1 VTSAEEPALRLA
13 RRLRTLRKQGWPGKR
28 ITQERLA
35 QAFDVSVPLISSW
48 ERSRDPVVPPQHRL
62 DAYATFFA
70 TPRSVER
77 LPYRLIDPLTD
88 DEQARKDSMLAE
100 LTGLRNQAVE
110 ETPNEGTVPAI
121 DNLWRFPVN
130 QDITIVCS
138 ELPQKLLD
146 PIPFTDPEDPDYV
159 ELYRYSDLDALLELH
174 GHIRALNPANNVHV
188 RTGSLSLAP
197 DEYTSHLVLLGG
209 VDWNKVTAEV
219 LHRIDLPIRQQ
230 ARTEDEDTGGFEV
243 VENGARRTFRPV
255 LRQVETRRILEE
267 DVAHFYRSPNPFNR
281 KRTVSICN
289 GMFSRGTLG
298 AVRALTD
305 ARFRDRNNAY
315 VHGRFA
321 GHDTFSIISRVQVL
335 KGSVVTPDWTSP
347 EFQLHEWPVT
357 TT

>member
-1 VTSAEEPALRLA
+1 VTSAEGPAPELA
-13 RRLRTLRKQGWPGKR
+13 RRLRSLRKQCWPGRR
-28 ITQERLA
+28 ITQEQLA
-35 QAFDVSVPLISSW
+35 EAFDVSVPLISSW
-48 ERSRDPVVPPQHRL
+48 ERQNDPVAPPEHRL

-70 TPRSVER
+70 TTRSVER
-77 LPYRLIDPLTD
+77 RPFRLIDQLTEA
-88 DEQARKDSMLAE
+88 EQASKDALFAE
-100 LTGLRNQAVE
+100 LVELRNRALDAA
-110 ETPNEGTVPAI
+110 PAGDAAT

-138 ELPQKLLD
+138 ELPQRLLD
-146 PIPFTDPEDPDYV
+146 PLPFTDPEDPDYV
-159 ELYRYSDLDALLELH
+159 ELSRYSDLDALLELH
-174 GHIRALNPANNVHV
+174 GHIRALNPDNNVHV

-209 VDWNKVTAEV
+209 VDWNQVTAEV

-230 ARTEDEDTGGFEV
+230 TRPEDKDMGGFEV
-243 VENGARRTFRPV
+243 VEKGARRTFRPV
-255 LRQVETRRILEE
+255 LRETGNRWILEE

-289 GMFSRGTLG
+289 GMYSRGTLG

-315 VHGRFA
+315 VLERFA

-335 KGSVVTPDWTSP
+335 QGSVVTPDWTSP
-347 EFQLHEWPVT
+347 EFLLHEWPVT